1 MADEEKIVQDPQIEE
16 SAATPETPSESSPAV
31 ESSNEDAKKEGSQT
45 EGKDLSVEELREKY
59 SASSK
64 EARLLKE
71 EKEREMRRAEEL
83 QQELLAAVTKDRP
96 TFETYLDNKGLT
108 PDEKV
113 YYMSIYDTQIAPQKG
128 NAETSPQAT
137 KQPEQV
143 LPSTQPANP
152 IRESWMSQK
161 DQEVMAKFEA
171 QVQASKEFFNR
182 DDNKDLS
189 PAARNAIVAQAE
201 YFDIEKG
208 MTPAEALAAARKV
221 VLSPEEIQEEGYVEA
236 VRDSMVG
243 ITRGVSGSGSG
254 SKGSAFTLPKKH
266 QAFVEQEIRNRGLKD
281 KEAEEYRQ
289 AYALR
294 LARKSE

>member
-16 SAATPETPSESSPAV
+16 SVATPETPSESSPAV
-31 ESSNEDAKKEGSQT
+31 ESSNEDAKKKEGSQT

-71 EKEREMRRAEEL
+71 EKEQIQR
-83 QQELLAAVTKDRP
+83 ELLATVTKSREI
-96 TFETYLDNKGLT
+96 FEGYLDGKGLT
-108 PDEKV
+108 PEEKI
-113 YYMSIYDTQIAPQKG
+113 YYMNIYDSEVAPQQG
-128 NAETSPQAT
+128 NAQNTPQAT
-137 KQPEQV
+137 KQQGQT
-143 LPSTQPANP
+143 LPSTQSANP

-171 QVQASKEFFNR
+171 QAQASREFFNR
-182 DDNKDLS
+182 DENKDLT
-189 PAARNAIVAQAE
+189 PVARNAIVAQAE
-201 YFDIEKG
+201 YFDLEKG
-208 MTPAEALAAARKV
+208 MSPSEALNAARRV

-236 VRDSMVG
+236 VRDSMIGVN
-243 ITRGVSGSGSG
+243 RGMSGSGSG
-254 SKGSAFTLPKKH
+254 MKGTAFTLPKKH